1 MCGARVFRWTGLAT
15 AVAGAA
21 CAGSSAPKEWLPK
34 PVEAQATA
42 YGGWIE
48 LTHQSS
54 AEPRRT
60 EGELIAVSADSVW
73 VLSETHGVVIPT
85 SAVGKGKLTVYAGQ
99 RGTLTTWTVLGALST
114 LSNGGFLIFTAPMWI
129 IGGSIAI
136 GGESRAAERK
146 HPPLTWTE
154 LAAFARF
161 PQGMPDGVE
170 LRALRTKKDAARVA
184 PSSHAPTSGLTQ

>member
-1 MCGARVFRWTGLAT
+1 MCGARVYLWAGLAT

-54 AEPRRT
+54 AKPRLT

-73 VLSETHGVVIPT
+73 VLSDSQGVVIPT
-85 SAVGKGKLTVYAGQ
+85 SAVGKGKLTVYAAQ
-99 RGTLTTWTVLGALST
+99 TGTLRAWTVLGALST

-129 IGGSIAI
+129 IGGSIAT

-154 LAAFARF
+154 LAPFARF
-161 PQGMPDGVE
+161 PQGMPEGVE
-170 LRALRTKKDAARVA
+170 LTALRPKKNATRAA